1 MLIADNGAAIA
12 DEGPAKT
19 LTQIGPEM
27 MEAGSRQKWKRQP
40 KAANRKSMG
49 CAILTG
55 SGFLQILLGGWL
67 DQQPAEAW
75 KQPKWR
81 PSAASQLLDGQKVAK
96 STQCLPITYKTASYC
111 SHFLVLLQE
120 SGRRIG

>member
-40 KAANRKSMG
+40 KAAKRKSMG

-55 SGFLQILLGGWL
+55 SGFLLILLDAWL
-67 DQQPAEAW
+67 AQQPAKAW
-75 KQPKWR
+75 KQPKW
-81 PSAASQLLDGQKVAK
+81 PSAAQNAGRA
-96 STQCLPITYKTASYC
+96 
-111 SHFLVLLQE
+111 E
-120 SGRRIG
+120 SCQMHPVWS